1 MTIFLKTFMFMAIF
15 IIATI
20 GIVSI
25 CKLGHKYF
33 PSKQQ
38 SFLVF
43 GISGIFSLIV
53 IAGYV
58 FLNLQNL

>member
-1 MTIFLKTFMFMAIF
+1 MTIFLKTFIFMAIF
-15 IIATI
+15 MIATI

-43 GISGIFSLIV
+43 GISSIFSLI
-53 IAGYV
+53 IISGCV
-58 FLNLQNL
+58 FLNLNNS